1 MTCSLLEVS
10 LTFINKLVHSLK
22 FHFISGCD
30 VGHCISACPHGWEE
44 NGDSCFFWSS
54 AENSWDDAEAWC
66 KRQDSHL
73 ASVLSPSIRE
83 YILNSMKRKNIEKL
97 WLGGNDKDY
106 EGIWSWADCSFFGFT
121 SWASGEPN
129 NQGTEHCMEMV
140 KDWTGAGRVQGEGM
154 WNDVDCTHKLRYL
167 CSKRRCSGG
176 I

>member
-1 MTCSLLEVS
+1 M
-10 LTFINKLVHSLK
+10 FAFHS
-22 FHFISGCD
+22 ISGCD

-73 ASVLSPSIRE
+73 ASVPSPSIRE

-129 NQGTEHCMEMV
+129 NAGTEHCMEMV
-140 KDWTGAGRVQGEGM
+140 KDWTGVSCGNHHAPTCADCPQVQLVKRVPSIF
-154 WNDVDCTHKLRYL
+154 HLLK
-167 CSKRRCSGG
+167 